1 MQVSVLKE
9 GCVTVAALQG
19 RVDSTSSEEVEKR
32 IVALLQRGEKRLV
45 LDLSGVD
52 YMASVGLRVLLTAAK
67 KSARVEARLALA
79 APTDFVREI
88 LRMTGFL
95 NFFEVFDGV
104 AAAVAALKD

>member
-1 MQVSVLKE
+1 MQISVLKE
-9 GCVTVAALQG
+9 GYVTVAAVQG

-32 IVALLQRGEKRLV
+32 VVALLQRGEKRLV

-67 KSARVEARLALA
+67 KSSAVEARLVLA

-88 LRMTGFL
+88 LTMTGFL
-95 NFFEVFDGV
+95 NYFEVFDS
-104 AAAVAALKD
+104 ATAAVAALKD